1 MQFLETAA
9 SALNK
14 VDKLAAEVIPK
25 RARFEDAGE
34 DALEVNP
41 DAVDTA
47 AAIEALAAK
56 LGMTP
61 TPDTD
66 DAATAEGDASPET
79 RARLAALL
87 ADLRAGEA
95 TAREAAA
102 RRDHALAL
110 AADEQ
115 AVRDREALNASQ
127 ALRSIERELAAEKA
141 AHAATRA
148 QAEDRE
154 RALTSDA
161 SEYDDMLAAVRRQ
174 TREKLEEATRLEAR
188 AAAAEAAE
196 PELRAEAEAAEARLA
211 DARARANAT
220 TARARARAD
229 ADPLADADGNA
240 AKAKAAEAAAASRA
254 SELRDALAAARADAA
269 ALAAEESARR
279 AADARRPSR
288 ASADRL
294 ADLER
299 RLAETATQLE
309 EKRARTATLAAE
321 KAALEKSLADALME
335 RRKVRERAAGGS
347 DGDPGVGSSA
357 TRGGAGGAGG
367 LKRRAGAG
375 WGGGPPDAGDAD
387 DRGASLTGLRVRS
400 RAASAARRVDALS
413 VEAGKR
419 LRRSGGWRSAVIL
432 YVLGLHGL
440 AFVVLAYRALGSAPK
455 P

>member
-1 MQFLETAA
+1 LETAA
-9 SALNK
+9 EALNK

-25 RARFEDAGE
+25 RARLEDEGE

-56 LGMTP
+56 LGMDP

-66 DAATAEGDASPET
+66 DAATVEGDASPET
-79 RARLAALL
+79 RARLATLL

-115 AVRDREALNASQ
+115 AVRDREAFNASE
-127 ALRSIERELAAEKA
+127 ALRSIERDLAAEKA

-174 TREKLEEATRLEAR
+174 TREKLDEAVRLEAR

-196 PELRAEAEAAEARLA
+196 PKLRAEAEDAEARLA
-211 DARARANAT
+211 DARARANAAAAAT
-220 TARARARAD
+220 D
-229 ADPLADADGNA
+229 PGPDPLADADDKA
-240 AKAKAAEAAAASRA
+240 AVAKAAEAAAASRV
-254 SELRDALAAARADAA
+254 SELREALAAARADAN
-269 ALAAEESARR
+269 ALAAEETTRR

-288 ASADRL
+288 ASANRL

-299 RLAETATQLE
+299 RLAETAAQLE

-357 TRGGAGGAGG
+357 SRGVGAGAGG
-367 LKRRAGAG
+367 LKRRVGAG
-375 WGGGPPDAGDAD
+375 LGAGPLDAGDAD
-387 DRGASLTGLRVRS
+387 DRGVSLTGLRVRS

-440 AFVVLAYRALGSAPK
+440 AFVVLAYRALGSGPT

>member
-1 MQFLETAA
+1 METAA
-9 SALNK
+9 EALNK

-25 RARFEDAGE
+25 RARLEDEGE

-56 LGMTP
+56 LGMDP

-66 DAATAEGDASPET
+66 DAATVEGDASPET
-79 RARLAALL
+79 RARLATLL

-115 AVRDREALNASQ
+115 AVRDREAFNASE
-127 ALRSIERELAAEKA
+127 ALRSIERDLAAEKA

-174 TREKLEEATRLEAR
+174 TREKLDEAVRLEAR

-196 PELRAEAEAAEARLA
+196 PKLRAEAEDAEARLA
-211 DARARANAT
+211 DARARANAAAAAT
-220 TARARARAD
+220 D
-229 ADPLADADGNA
+229 PGPDPLADADDKA
-240 AKAKAAEAAAASRA
+240 AVAKAAEAAAASRV
-254 SELRDALAAARADAA
+254 SELREALAAARADAN
-269 ALAAEESARR
+269 ALAAEETTRR

-288 ASADRL
+288 ASANRL

-299 RLAETATQLE
+299 RLAETAAQLE

-321 KAALEKSLADALME
+321 KAALENSLADALME

-357 TRGGAGGAGG
+357 SRGVGAGAGG
-367 LKRRAGAG
+367 LKRRVGAG
-375 WGGGPPDAGDAD
+375 LGAGPLDAGDAD
-387 DRGASLTGLRVRS
+387 DRGVSLTGLRVRS

-440 AFVVLAYRALGSAPK
+440 AFVVLAYRALGSGPT

>member
-9 SALNK
+9 EALNK

-25 RARFEDAGE
+25 RARLEDEGE

-56 LGMTP
+56 LGMDP

-66 DAATAEGDASPET
+66 DAATVEGDASPET
-79 RARLAALL
+79 RARLATLL

-115 AVRDREALNASQ
+115 AVRDREAFNASE
-127 ALRSIERELAAEKA
+127 ALRSIERDLAAEKA

-174 TREKLEEATRLEAR
+174 TREKLDEAVRLEAR

-196 PELRAEAEAAEARLA
+196 PKLRAEAEDAEARLA
-211 DARARANAT
+211 DARARANAAAAAAT
-220 TARARARAD
+220 D
-229 ADPLADADGNA
+229 PGPDPLADADDKA
-240 AKAKAAEAAAASRA
+240 AVAKAAEAAAASRV
-254 SELRDALAAARADAA
+254 SELREALAAARADAN
-269 ALAAEESARR
+269 ALAAEETTRR
-279 AADARRPSR
+279 AADGDGDRPEHPP
-288 ASADRL
+288 DRL

-299 RLAETATQLE
+299 RLAETAAQLE

-321 KAALEKSLADALME
+321 KAALENSLADALME

-357 TRGGAGGAGG
+357 SRGVGVAAPAG
-367 LKRRAGAG
+367 
-375 WGGGPPDAGDAD
+375 
-387 DRGASLTGLRVRS
+387 
-400 RAASAARRVDALS
+400 
-413 VEAGKR
+413 
-419 LRRSGGWRSAVIL
+419 
-432 YVLGLHGL
+432 
-440 AFVVLAYRALGSAPK
+440 
-455 P
+455 

>member
-1 MQFLETAA
+1 METAA
-9 SALNK
+9 EALNK

-25 RARFEDAGE
+25 RARLEDEGE

-56 LGMTP
+56 LGMDP

-66 DAATAEGDASPET
+66 DAATVEGDASPET
-79 RARLAALL
+79 RARLATLL

-115 AVRDREALNASQ
+115 AVRDREAFNASE
-127 ALRSIERELAAEKA
+127 ALRSIERDLAAEKA

-174 TREKLEEATRLEAR
+174 TREKLDEAVRLEAR

-196 PELRAEAEAAEARLA
+196 PKLRAEAEDAEARLA
-211 DARARANAT
+211 DARARANAAAAAT
-220 TARARARAD
+220 D
-229 ADPLADADGNA
+229 PGPDPLADADDKA
-240 AKAKAAEAAAASRA
+240 AVAKAAEAAAASRV
-254 SELRDALAAARADAA
+254 SELREALAAARADAN
-269 ALAAEESARR
+269 ALAAEETTRR

-288 ASADRL
+288 ASANRL

-299 RLAETATQLE
+299 RLAETAAQLE

-357 TRGGAGGAGG
+357 SRGVGAGAGG
-367 LKRRAGAG
+367 LKRRVGAG
-375 WGGGPPDAGDAD
+375 LGAGPLDAGDAD
-387 DRGASLTGLRVRS
+387 DRGVSLTGLRVRS

-440 AFVVLAYRALGSAPK
+440 AFVVLAYRALGSGPT

>member
-9 SALNK
+9 EALNK
-14 VDKLAAEVIPK
+14 VDKLAAEVIPR
-25 RARFEDAGE
+25 RARLEDEGE

-56 LGMTP
+56 LGMDP

-66 DAATAEGDASPET
+66 DAATVEGDASPET
-79 RARLAALL
+79 RARLATLL

-115 AVRDREALNASQ
+115 AVRDREAFNASE
-127 ALRSIERELAAEKA
+127 ALRSIERDLAAEKA

-174 TREKLEEATRLEAR
+174 TREKLDEAVRLEAR

-196 PELRAEAEAAEARLA
+196 PKLRAEAEDAEARLA
-211 DARARANAT
+211 DARARANAAAAAAT
-220 TARARARAD
+220 D
-229 ADPLADADGNA
+229 PGPDPLADADDKA
-240 AKAKAAEAAAASRA
+240 AVAKAAEAAAASRV
-254 SELRDALAAARADAA
+254 SELREALAAARADAN
-269 ALAAEESARR
+269 ALAAEETTRR

-288 ASADRL
+288 ASANRL

-299 RLAETATQLE
+299 RLAETAAQLE

-321 KAALEKSLADALME
+321 KAALENSLADALME

-357 TRGGAGGAGG
+357 SQGVGAGAGG
-367 LKRRAGAG
+367 LKRRVGAG
-375 WGGGPPDAGDAD
+375 LGAGPLDAGDAD
-387 DRGASLTGLRVRS
+387 DRGVSLTGLRVRS

-440 AFVVLAYRALGSAPK
+440 AFVVLAYRALGSGPT

>member
-9 SALNK
+9 EALNK

-25 RARFEDAGE
+25 RARLEDEGE

-56 LGMTP
+56 LGMDP
-61 TPDTD
+61 PPDTD
-66 DAATAEGDASPET
+66 DAATVEGDASPET
-79 RARLAALL
+79 RARLATLL
-87 ADLRAGEA
+87 ADLRAGGGPPRARPRRVATTPSRSPPTSRRSA
-95 TAREAAA
+95 TAKLSTPP
-102 RRDHALAL
+102 RRSVPSSATSPRRRRPTPPPAP
-110 AADEQ
+110 
-115 AVRDREALNASQ
+115 RRRTAS
-127 ALRSIERELAAEKA
+127 APS
-141 AHAATRA
+141 
-148 QAEDRE
+148 
-154 RALTSDA
+154 
-161 SEYDDMLAAVRRQ
+161 RQ
-174 TREKLEEATRLEAR
+174 TRPSTTTCSPPCGADAGETRRGRPSGGAR
-188 AAAAEAAE
+188 SAAEAAE
-196 PELRAEAEAAEARLA
+196 PKLRAEAEDAEARLA
-211 DARARANAT
+211 DARARANAAAAAAT
-220 TARARARAD
+220 D
-229 ADPLADADGNA
+229 PGPDPLADADDKA
-240 AKAKAAEAAAASRA
+240 AVAKAAEAAAASRV
-254 SELRDALAAARADAA
+254 SELRELAAARADAN
-269 ALAAEESARR
+269 ALAAEETTRR

-288 ASADRL
+288 ASANRL

-299 RLAETATQLE
+299 RLAETAAQLE

-357 TRGGAGGAGG
+357 SRGVGAGAGG
-367 LKRRAGAG
+367 LKRRVGAG
-375 WGGGPPDAGDAD
+375 LGAGPLDAGDAD
-387 DRGASLTGLRVRS
+387 DRGVSLTGLRVRS

-419 LRRSGGWRSAVIL
+419 LRRSGGGWRSAVIL

-440 AFVVLAYRALGSAPK
+440 AFVVLAYRALGSGPT

>member
-1 MQFLETAA
+1 LETAA
-9 SALNK
+9 EALNK

-25 RARFEDAGE
+25 RARLEDEGE

-56 LGMTP
+56 LGMDP

-66 DAATAEGDASPET
+66 DAATVEGDASPET
-79 RARLAALL
+79 RARLATLL
-87 ADLRAGEA
+87 ADLRAVEA

-115 AVRDREALNASQ
+115 AVRDREAFNASE
-127 ALRSIERELAAEKA
+127 ALRSIERDLAAEKA

-174 TREKLEEATRLEAR
+174 TREKLDEAVRLEAR

-196 PELRAEAEAAEARLA
+196 PKLRAEAEDAEARLA
-211 DARARANAT
+211 DARARANAAAAAT
-220 TARARARAD
+220 D
-229 ADPLADADGNA
+229 PGPDPLADADDKA
-240 AKAKAAEAAAASRA
+240 AVAKAAEAAAASRV
-254 SELRDALAAARADAA
+254 SELREALAAARADAN
-269 ALAAEESARR
+269 ALAAEETTRR

-288 ASADRL
+288 ASANRL

-299 RLAETATQLE
+299 RLAETAAQLE

-357 TRGGAGGAGG
+357 SRGVGAGAGG
-367 LKRRAGAG
+367 LKRRVGAG
-375 WGGGPPDAGDAD
+375 LGAGPLDAGDAD
-387 DRGASLTGLRVRS
+387 DRGVSLTGLRVRS

-440 AFVVLAYRALGSAPK
+440 AFVVLAYRALGSGPT